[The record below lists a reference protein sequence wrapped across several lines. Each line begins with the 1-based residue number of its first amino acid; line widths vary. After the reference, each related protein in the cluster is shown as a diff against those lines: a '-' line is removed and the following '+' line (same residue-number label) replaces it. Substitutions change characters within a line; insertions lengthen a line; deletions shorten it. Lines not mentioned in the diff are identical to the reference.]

1 LLANGPRFPEAVR
14 RRRDPGGDRRLLA
27 TVLREPGGQATRAK
41 GYGGSFEDAARSV
54 GKGGD
59 GGIDGIIKEDRQ
71 WLDAIY
77 IQVKRWKNVVGRPE
91 TQKIVGALTGFRA
104 KKGVFITTSDFTSE
118 ARNFVQNLEAKVAL
132 LDGPTLAEY
141 MIEVGLGVSLVQ
153 S

>member
-1 LLANGPRFPEAVR
+1 M
-14 RRRDPGGDRRLLA
+14 
-27 TVLREPGGQATRAK
+27 
-41 GYGGSFEDAARSV
+41 
-54 GKGGD
+54 
-59 GGIDGIIKEDRQ
+59 
-71 WLDAIY
+71 
-77 IQVKRWKNVVGRPE
+77 VGRPE